1 MDKFGVP
8 GVCEPS
14 SLIAAGEGSTLIFR
28 KTSYNGVTV
37 AVAVSKIN

>member
-1 MDKFGVP
+1 MDNFGIK

-14 SLIAAGEGSTLIFR
+14 SLISAGEDSTLIFR

-37 AVAVSKIN
+37 AIAVS